1 EPHRELARDRARAG
15 RRFRPLRARDRR
27 RDRGMTAAL
36 PAIAGVPID
45 FILFAA
51 VLAGVALF
59 HHHTLRVALIGLVLL
74 TAYKVAF
81 APFHGIAAIVA
92 ASNAG
97 GSGSVVGDTT
107 TTMMWIA
114 GVPPKDVFEAYV
126 AALPALL
133 IFGVIA
139 ARQQQALQPITKD
152 PPAGVR
158 LDGARIAIVVI

>member
-59 HHHTLRVALIGLVLL
+59 HHHTLRVALIGLVVI

-81 APFHGIAAIVA
+81 APFHGIA
-92 ASNAG
+92 G
-97 GSGSVVGDTT
+97 
-107 TTMMWIA
+107 IA
-114 GVPPKDVFEAYV
+114 GFGTLLGHEAV
-126 AALPALL
+126 TLLNLLGLLLGFALL
-133 IFGVIA
+133 SKHFEESGIPSILPRFLPDDWKG
-139 ARQQQALQPITKD
+139 
-152 PPAGVR
+152 G
-158 LDGARIAIVVI
+158 